1 MVFIDHGITMAIIIV
16 FIHMDPFMDMV
27 DIIILFITIIHIMGM
42 DMGMVAT
49 IILITDMDII
59 ILFITDITDIT
70 IMGITGITTII
81 PMAEGTPT
89 IQVA

>member
-1 MVFIDHGITMAIIIV
+1 MGIIIV
-16 FIHMDPFMDMV
+16 FIHMIPFTDTV

-42 DMGMVAT
+42 DMVVT

-59 ILFITDITDIT
+59 ILFITGITDII

-81 PMAEGTPT
+81 PMAEDTPT
-89 IQVA
+89 IRVA